1 MGPGRSIWRFLA
13 ALQAV
18 CVCFNG
24 DKTTCSLF
32 LLEDIVF
39 PHVFPCWRILQ
50 RDPLAVLLCVQ
61 RAHVCACVPE
71 SWRSGKGET
80 NIIRSVNH
88 EKKQRKHLRERERQ
102 RVIDWTETNREGNQ
116 SRSWIFESALML
128 MLLPGKKHLKR
139 RIPADTP
146 KQLAHCNPDSFHWSG
161 CWSVCLAAFTASCN
175 ASSSKKDEKKISFK
189 DSQGACQY

>member
-1 MGPGRSIWRFLA
+1 MGPVRSIWRFLA

-18 CVCFNG
+18 CVCCNG
-24 DKTTCSLF
+24 DQTTCSLF

-39 PHVFPCWRILQ
+39 PHVFPCWRILG

-88 EKKQRKHLRERERQ
+88 GKSDESTYEREGERACD
-102 RVIDWTETNREGNQ
+102 RVNWDKQGGKSVQELNI
-116 SRSWIFESALML
+116 WISADADAAA
-128 MLLPGKKHLKR
+128 GKEALK
-139 RIPADTP
+139 
-146 KQLAHCNPDSFHWSG
+146 KAHPCG
-161 CWSVCLAAFTASCN
+161 YTQTACTL
-175 ASSSKKDEKKISFK
+175 
-189 DSQGACQY
+189 